1 MKLRVSIHQEM
12 HNKETK
18 PAHGWS
24 PQAATLQFLM
34 KWVCA
39 GHGWCATHFL
49 NRHRLAEN
57 ARGSNLVVVD
67 VDGDTTLDD
76 FWNTPTALSWCAA
89 TYTSFS
95 HTEEA
100 HRFRALF
107 PLGHELTSAAQ
118 HKGAYFL
125 VADRL
130 QADLGLESWH
140 DHCGQKPERLWY
152 GNSNALVRFNESDSY
167 ELVPGYILNTIE
179 EEEEVEF
186 IKSDITDLDLKRCK
200 WLLKNFIHVTE
211 DGEYEQSEHPN
222 RSGYVQVLSACA
234 GIGKVIFDDWV
245 DWVSRGHHGEKSFNM
260 SERCWKGIGDFGGH
274 QRLYGI
280 AKKQDRDWKL
290 KLPPELQFRAA
301 GTAVGYTEID
311 PEPIYETKTEDKPM
325 PIEDKPMP
333 INEEID
339 PEPEKPKEIDPEPE
353 KPKRGRPA
361 MSEDN
366 YANQRIQD
374 VRTVQELL
382 PNIGINLL
390 TGQIEYDNPRTGKKE
405 ALQGNDMEIM
415 STKFSFENG
424 IYIPETRCK
433 NAILFAAKLNQFDPL
448 TQYLDRCVKSALPHP
463 EWDKCGKVFLGN
475 NHILATQ
482 ALQRLMV
489 GAVARAYNPGCSM
502 SWIPILVGAQGAGK
516 SMFARNLVPDD
527 FFAEV
532 TTPLELLMKEQYRLH
547 TGWVLELPEID
558 NFFSVKNIENFK
570 NLITTRVDETR
581 KPYASLPEKMRR
593 RFIMIGTTN
602 RSQFLIDATGNRRFI
617 PIEIPP
623 NFNIPF
629 KKLEAERDQ
638 LWAAAVKAYRENFQ
652 YEYKADEIG
661 KITSYIQEFGDPDPW
676 LETINEHLKSKTE
689 VTTVDILD
697 KCLRIDSLKQD
708 RRLSRRVGDVLTSLG
723 WRRTVINFYVHIKK
737 NRRLNDEERDNYPKD
752 EVKRKTQRVWLRP
765 EDQPIEE
772 DHILT
777 EF

>member
-1 MKLRVSIHQEM
+1 MKLRVSIHQETQ
-12 HNKETK
+12 NKETK

-34 KWVCA
+34 KWVAA
-39 GHGWCATHFL
+39 GHAWCATHFTH
-49 NRHRLAEN
+49 RHRLAEN

-95 HTEEA
+95 HTDEA

-107 PLGHELTSAAQ
+107 PLGHELNSAAQ
-118 HKGAYFL
+118 HKAAYFL
-125 VADRL
+125 VANRL
-130 QADLGLESWH
+130 MADLGLESWN

-152 GNSNALVRFNESDSY
+152 GNSNALVLFNEFDSY
-167 ELVPGYILNTIE
+167 ELVPGDILKDIE
-179 EEEEVEF
+179 VEEEVEF

-234 GIGKVIFDDWV
+234 GIGEVIFDDWV
-245 DWVSRGHHGEKSFNM
+245 DWVSRGHHGEKDSNT
-260 SERCWKGIGDFGGH
+260 SPIKWKGIGKYGGH

-290 KLPPELQFRAA
+290 KLPLDLQFRAA

-311 PEPIYETKTEDKPM
+311 PEPIYETKTEDKT
-325 PIEDKPMP
+325 MP

-339 PEPEKPKEIDPEPE
+339 PVPVYE
-353 KPKRGRPA
+353 KPKRGRPPK
-361 MSEDN
+361 SEDD
-366 YANQRIQD
+366 YANQRVTD
-374 VRTVQELL
+374 VETVRELL
-382 PNIGINLL
+382 PNLGINLL
-390 TGQIEYDNPRTGKKE
+390 TGQIEYDNPRTGKTE
-405 ALQGNDMEIM
+405 ALQGNDIEIM
-415 STKFSFENG
+415 TTKFCYEHG

-433 NAILFAAKLNQFDPL
+433 NAVLYAAKLNKYDPI
-448 TQYLDRCVKSALPHP
+448 TQYLDHCVKTVLPHP
-463 EWDKCGKVFLGN
+463 DWETCGKVFLGN
-475 NHILATQ
+475 NKVYATE
-482 ALQRLMV
+482 ALQRLMI

-516 SMFARNLVPDD
+516 SMFARNLVPND

-558 NFFSVKNIENFK
+558 NFFSVRNIENFK

-581 KPYASLPEKMRR
+581 KPYASLPEKLHR

-617 PIEIPP
+617 PIEIPTD
-623 NFNIPF
+623 FNIPF
-629 KKLEAERDQ
+629 DQLKAERDQ
-638 LWAAAVKAYRENFQ
+638 LWAAAVMAYRDHVQ

-661 KITSYIQEFGDPDPW
+661 NINRYTQEFSDPDPW
-676 LETINEHLKSKTE
+676 QEKINDHIKHKEE

-697 KCLRIDSLKQD
+697 KCLSIDSLKQD
-708 RRLSRRVGDVLTSLG
+708 RRTSRRVGDVLTSLG
-723 WRRTVINFYVHIKK
+723 WRRSTINYWVHIKE
-737 NRRLNDEERDNYPKD
+737 NRRLSKTEHSNYK
-752 EVKRKTQRVWLRP
+752 EGKEKVRKTQRVWLRP
-765 EDQPIEE
+765 TNQPIEE
-772 DHILT
+772 DHILS